1 MGYATV
7 ARGELMAWQNVGRTR
22 EAQLRA
28 VLAEHA
34 RDWHLVVKEYL
45 DCLEAAER
53 AGDLRATRY
62 FAAKLVAAYSA
73 IGFSDKA
80 ARYRELEVL
89 ATR

>member
-1 MGYATV
+1 
-7 ARGELMAWQNVGRTR
+7 MAWQSIVGAR

-34 RDWHLVVKEYL
+34 CDWHLVVKEYL

-73 IGFSDKA
+73 IGLTDKA
-80 ARYRELEVL
+80 ARYRELEAL
-89 ATR
+89 ATG

>member
-1 MGYATV
+1 
-7 ARGELMAWQNVGRTR
+7 MAWQNIVGAR

-34 RDWHLVVKEYL
+34 CDWHLVVKEYL
-45 DCLEAAER
+45 GCLEAAER

-62 FAAKLVAAYSA
+62 FAAKLVGAYSA

-80 ARYRELEVL
+80 ARYRELEAL
-89 ATR
+89 ATG

>member
-1 MGYATV
+1 
-7 ARGELMAWQNVGRTR
+7 MAWLDVVGTR

-53 AGDLRATRY
+53 AEDLRATRY
-62 FAAKLVAAYSA
+62 FAEKLVAAYSA

-80 ARYRELEVL
+80 ARYRELGAL
-89 ATR
+89 AER

>member
-1 MGYATV
+1 
-7 ARGELMAWQNVGRTR
+7 MAWQNIVGAR

-34 RDWHLVVKEYL
+34 CDWHLVVKEYL

-73 IGFSDKA
+73 IGFIDKA
-80 ARYRELEVL
+80 ARYRELGAL
-89 ATR
+89 ATG

>member
-1 MGYATV
+1 
-7 ARGELMAWQNVGRTR
+7 MAWQNIVGAR

-34 RDWHLVVKEYL
+34 GDWHLVVKEYL
-45 DCLEAAER
+45 GCLEAAER

-80 ARYRELEVL
+80 ARYRELGAL
-89 ATR
+89 ATG